1 MRSGRDRRIGVLI
14 GVFVSRSVAVSL
26 VPPCLPALAERYGV
40 SYAGVGGLMATF
52 FAAYTLSV
60 LVASTWGRGIS
71 RRALLVLGA
80 GLQVL
85 ASLGLGWAQTY
96 EVARLAAVAFGLGG
110 LSDLMATAILA
121 DLGGRSSGRLLSW
134 AHGGFALGA
143 VVVPLLAGLALDA
156 GIAVPRLFLASAAV
170 NLGMLVLVAA
180 LRDVEPSEGRAPAGT
195 VRRLVRSGTFR
206 AGMGVLFLY
215 ILAEVVATVW
225 LPTWI
230 AERFQARVS
239 LASSALSLFW
249 ATMLVGRLVSAPF
262 VDRLPPRRLLAWT
275 AGAAAVAYC
284 AMLLAPNSEL
294 AFGGVIAVG
303 LSLACMVPV
312 LQSLIVRQFPGV
324 SVQVL
329 GLFGLASGLAGAVSP
344 WLVGRVAEGLRNHGL
359 TTPGHALAWA
369 MGLAP
374 LAMAALLALLPALR
388 PGPDPR
394 G

>member
-1 MRSGRDRRIGVLI
+1 MPSGRDRRIGVLI

-71 RRALLVLGA
+71 RRTLLILGA
-80 GLQVL
+80 SFQVV
-85 ASLGLGWAQTY
+85 ASLGLGWAESYDT
-96 EVARLAAVAFGLGG
+96 ARLAAVAFGLGG

-143 VVVPLLAGLALDA
+143 VVVPSLAGLALDG
-156 GIAVPRLFLASAAV
+156 GIAVPHLFLASAAV
-170 NLGMLVLVAA
+170 NLGMLALVLT
-180 LRDVEPSEGRAPAGT
+180 LRDVEPREGRAPAGT
-195 VRRLVRSGTFR
+195 VRRLARSGMFR
-206 AGMGVLFLY
+206 AGMAVLFLY

-225 LPTWI
+225 LPTWL
-230 AERFQARVS
+230 ADRFQARVS

-249 ATMLVGRLVSAPF
+249 GTMLVGRLVSASF
-262 VDRLPPRRLLAWT
+262 VDRLPPRRLLTWT
-275 AGAAAVAYC
+275 AGAAALAFA
-284 AMLLAPNSEL
+284 AMLAAPGPGLAM
-294 AFGGVIAVG
+294 AGVVAVG

-312 LQSLIVRQFPGV
+312 LQSLIVRQFPGA

-329 GLFGLASGLAGAVSP
+329 GLFGLASGLAGVASP
-344 WLVGRVAEGLRNHGL
+344 WLVGRVAEGLRDQGL
-359 TTPGHALAWA
+359 ATPGHALAWA

-374 LAMAALLALLPALR
+374 LAMATILPLLPALR
-388 PGPDPR
+388 PGVDPR